1 MRRTVLSGEAMSRVA
16 AIDIGTNSVR
26 LLVAEEQPPGF
37 RDVDRRLVITR
48 LGEGIDVA
56 KRIAPKAM
64 ERTLLC
70 IAEYAAICGE
80 LNVDKIRVA
89 GTSAVRDAANRSE
102 LFESIRRLTGQE
114 PEVLSGKDEA
124 RLTFI
129 GALSDLPGGGPVLVV
144 DIGGG
149 STELV
154 AGEAMPSAGISL
166 NVGCVRMHERYLA
179 SDPPSAD
186 ELDRLRADVVSKL
199 QEAKEQVPV
208 PAGARLVGVAGTVT
222 QLAALKAGI
231 PVYDPDVTHHAVL
244 SHGDVR
250 MLARRLG
257 SLTVEQRR
265 RINGLPAGRADV
277 IVAGAEI
284 LLGVMEAFDAAEV
297 IVSEKD
303 ILDGLVLDLLYPPVE
318 SDISETL

>member
-1 MRRTVLSGEAMSRVA
+1 MNRVA
-16 AIDIGTNSVR
+16 AIDVGTNSVR

-48 LGEGIDVA
+48 LGEGIDRS
-56 KRIAPKAM
+56 KRIAAKAM

-80 LNVDKIRVA
+80 SNVGRMRVA
-89 GTSAVRDAANRSE
+89 GTSAVRDATNRAE
-102 LFESIRRLTGQE
+102 FFDGIRRLTGHE
-114 PEVLSGKDEA
+114 PEVLSGNEEA

-154 AGEAMPSAGISL
+154 AGNATPSAGVSL
-166 NVGCVRMHERYLA
+166 DIGCVRMHERHLT
-179 SDPPSAD
+179 SDPPTAD
-186 ELDRLRADVVSKL
+186 EIEALRAEVRSVVDK
-199 QEAKEQVPV
+199 AKGTVQVS
-208 PAGARLVGVAGTVT
+208 AGARLVGVAGTVT
-222 QLAALKAGI
+222 QLAALEAGI

-265 RINGLPAGRADV
+265 RIQGLPAGRADV

-284 LLGVMEAFDAAEV
+284 LLGVMEGFDAAEV

-303 ILDGLVLDLLYPPVE
+303 ILDGLVLDLLYPVVE